1 MGIGAGG
8 SLMGGRRG
16 VGMRVMEKSSAG
28 RFTSRRG
35 WAARRVLLGGLAA
48 CLLAALG
55 AAPAG
60 AFTDLSGGAFQIL
73 APGEEGGYPP
83 NEFSTD
89 LLSAKSRRLGFHRR
103 LHREHPVTR
112 SEHRVNRGCDRRAG
126 W

>member
-1 MGIGAGG
+1 
-8 SLMGGRRG
+8 
-16 VGMRVMEKSSAG
+16 MRVMERSSAG

-48 CLLAALG
+48 CRLAALG

-89 LLSAKSRRLGFHRR
+89 QGVLYNALTSLQGNVTTRKLEHDYLSEKFGVVG
-103 LHREHPVTR
+103 PVL
-112 SEHRVNRGCDRRAG
+112 RVENTGAG
-126 W
+126 GP